1 MRRRKL
7 AWLRPMIGGALVL
20 ACQSESGV
28 REESGLEGLG
38 LTAVSPAVVVPGS
51 TIAIEGR
58 SFLDQ
63 PLGIGWLRLAGS
75 YAGGALDTELP
86 ANFVD
91 FEHLEVLLTPEVM
104 PLLGPPEGQFSG
116 QAAVVV
122 DFTPDGTRFSSPPL
136 AYSLRVTRSLEPEL
150 DPIGSGGAIFVNDE
164 IEVSG
169 DGFLLGGQEGTTFAI
184 VEGCFQ
190 PMGED
195 VCEPVGPVEVP
206 VTPVEPFDRTR
217 GTFAF
222 SPHIAG
228 IRPGN
233 FSGDVRLRNDHA
245 DGTTLESGTE
255 SVGFDLIETQIMAMG
270 DGGSLG
276 QFVDIQGGGFVSPD
290 DGFTTILLE
299 GEYVPDDAVGGAPVT
314 LELVPEYAS
323 GRLLRYV
330 INEDDAL
337 GQNIDLRRET
347 GAFDGTIRPIVS
359 FEDDEVQ
366 GPALPVTL
374 RIQPVKQIVYVKFN
388 DTYVES
394 LRLFGLRALDARIR
408 ERILAVLARDYES
421 INIEFREE
429 PAEDFKLF
437 STLEIAGPDPNGLGL
452 LGYDNTD
459 EKDRNNE
466 RLFDY
471 IGGVNALTQEN
482 GFPGF
487 GGVFIESLFVYSNH
501 PPPGTPS
508 SSEDIPVE
516 IFDQIFDPVR
526 PDRGA
531 PVVAADFAGE
541 GIPVL
546 TSSNACPATER
557 RLQIACA
564 VWVMGSLIGTT
575 TSHEIGH
582 SLGLADPKGMR
593 FHNLGDAENRLM
605 DSGGNRSFEERA
617 ELMGQGPSRYCVESY
632 EYLREILPSD
642 APETTIERPHC

>member
-1 MRRRKL
+1 MRGRKL
-7 AWLRPMIGGALVL
+7 AWAVWGTLALGCRSD
-20 ACQSESGV
+20 AGV

-38 LTAVSPAVVVPGS
+38 LTSVQPAVVVPGS

-86 ANFVD
+86 ANFID
-91 FEHLEVLLTPEVM
+91 FEHLEILLTPDVM
-104 PLLGPPEGQFSG
+104 PLLGPAEGEFSG

-122 DFTPDGTRFSSPPL
+122 DFTPDGTRFSSMPL
-136 AYSLRVTRSLEPEL
+136 AHSMRVARSLEPEL
-150 DPIGSGGAIFVNDE
+150 DPIGSGGAIFVNDR

-169 DGFLLGGQEGTTFAI
+169 DGFLLGGQEGTTLAI

-190 PMGED
+190 RMGED
-195 VCEPVGPVEVP
+195 ACEPVGPVEVP
-206 VTPVEPFDRTR
+206 VTPLEAFDRTR

-222 SPHIAG
+222 SPQIAG

-233 FSGDVRLRNDHA
+233 FSGEVRLRNDHA
-245 DGTTLESGTE
+245 DGTTLESGTQ
-255 SVGFDLIETQIMAMG
+255 SVGFDLIETQITAMS

-276 QFVDIQGGGFVSPD
+276 QFVDIEGGGFVSPQ

-314 LELVPEYAS
+314 LELVPDFAD

-337 GQNIDLRRET
+337 GQALDLRRET

-359 FEDDEVQ
+359 YGDDEVQ
-366 GPALPVTL
+366 GPTLAVTL
-374 RIQPVKQIVYVKFN
+374 RIRPVEQVVYVKFN
-388 DTYVES
+388 GTYVES

-408 ERILAVLARDYES
+408 ERILAVLERDYES
-421 INIEFREE
+421 INIEFRTE
-429 PAEDFKLF
+429 PPEDFRLY

-452 LGYDNTD
+452 LGYDNTN

-471 IGGVNALTQEN
+471 IGGVNALTQED

-487 GGVFIESLFVYSNH
+487 GGVFIESLFSFSQH
-501 PPPGTPS
+501 PPPGTPE
-508 SSEDIPVE
+508 SEEVAVE
-516 IFDQIFDPVR
+516 IFDQVFDAVR
-526 PDRGA
+526 PDRGS

-546 TSSNACPATER
+546 TSGDACPAKER

-564 VWVMGSLIGTT
+564 VWVMGSVVGSTV
-575 TSHEIGH
+575 SHEIGH

-593 FHNLGDAENRLM
+593 FHNLGDAANRLM

-617 ELMGQGPSRYCVESY
+617 ELMGEGPSMYCVESY
-632 EYLREILPSD
+632 EYLREILPTD
-642 APETTIERPHC
+642 EPETTIERPHC